1 MWATVVVVIAVAAL
15 IGRLGWV
22 QVVWGPALA
31 EQAHEQRARV
41 YVEPARRGEITDRS
55 GTPMA
60 YTMQARSLTVSPDLL
75 RKELREQDFN
85 EMRAEGATEGLSE
98 EEVARR
104 LDDSVEKTLQEMADQ
119 IPEMIAA
126 SSSDDAETPGAADS
140 DKDSDKDD
148 KDKDSEKDSD
158 KKDSEK
164 DDKSDKD
171 KDGRKDAGE
180 VDSDEI
186 LDKLHADTH
195 YEVLVRNVDPDVA
208 TEIAARFHGVAA
220 DHQDVRQYPNGAV
233 GDNVVGR
240 VSMDGQ
246 GQFGLEASADATLTG
261 INGRTTEDVSTDGQV
276 IPGTLRDAVPA
287 QDGESVSLT
296 LDLELQTY
304 VQQLLEQAKANSGA
318 KSAEAVVLDAHTA
331 EVLAMVNTGTID
343 PNGDVEK
350 QVEQGKDFENP
361 TISAPYEPGSV
372 AKIMTASAAIEEGKT
387 TPDEVHQ
394 VPGSID
400 MAGVTVRD
408 AWDHGT
414 VPYTTTGIFGKS
426 SNVGTLMLAQRV
438 GEDKFADY
446 LNRFGIGQP
455 TGVELPNESA
465 GLLPTREQWSGGT
478 FANLP
483 IGQGMSV
490 TALQMAGIFQAL
502 ANGGERVEPRIIRE
516 VTGPDGQVREQE
528 APATTR
534 VVSPETART
543 VIDMFRAVT
552 QEDPSGAQQGTGA
565 NGAIEGYQTS
575 GKTGTAQ
582 KVDPNTGAYSMS
594 DSWITFGG
602 VVPADNPR
610 YVIAVMVDD
619 PDRGVEPGGS
629 GGQSAAPIYRD
640 IGSWLLNRDN
650 VPLSKPMEGK
660 LILQAG

>member
-140 DKDSDKDD
+140 
-148 KDKDSEKDSD
+148 DKDSEKDSD

>member
-331 EVLAMVNTGTID
+331 EVLAMANTGTID

-502 ANGGERVEPRIIRE
+502 ANGGERVESRIIRE

-594 DSWITFGG
+594 DFWITFGG

>member
-148 KDKDSEKDSD
+148 KDKDSEKD
-158 KKDSEK
+158 
-164 DDKSDKD
+164 DKSDKD

-208 TEIAARFHGVAA
+208 TGIAARFHGVAA

>member
-148 KDKDSEKDSD
+148 K
-158 KKDSEK
+158 
-164 DDKSDKD
+164 DKD

-331 EVLAMVNTGTID
+331 EVLAMANTGTID

-594 DSWITFGG
+594 DFWITFGG

>member
-140 DKDSDKDD
+140 
-148 KDKDSEKDSD
+148 DKDSEKDSD

-426 SNVGTLMLAQRV
+426 SNVGMLMLAQRV

>member
-140 DKDSDKDD
+140 DKDS
-148 KDKDSEKDSD
+148 EKDSD

-195 YEVLVRNVDPDVA
+195 YEVLVRNVDTDVA

>member
-140 DKDSDKDD
+140 
-148 KDKDSEKDSD
+148 DKDSEKDSD

-331 EVLAMVNTGTID
+331 EVLAMANTGTID

-594 DSWITFGG
+594 DFWITFGG